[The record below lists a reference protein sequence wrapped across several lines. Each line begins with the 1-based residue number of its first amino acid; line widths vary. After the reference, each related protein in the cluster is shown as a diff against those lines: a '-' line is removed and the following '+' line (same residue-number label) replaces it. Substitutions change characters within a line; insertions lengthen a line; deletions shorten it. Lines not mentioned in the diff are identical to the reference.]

1 MKAPFN
7 ASPSQRSLYLCSNL
21 IEVAKFPEKH
31 QKLLVELDL
40 LGGVRQVSLGQR
52 VGQQTSEAFQY
63 KIKVLPL
70 GDHKDADFHN
80 AIFTVMILEDF

>member
-7 ASPSQRSLYLCSNL
+7 ASPPQRSLYLCSNL

-40 LGGVRQVSLGQR
+40 LGGSGQIRLDERVIEQPSQTFKDKAQVLMNKQGEH
-52 VGQQTSEAFQY
+52 TL
-63 KIKVLPL
+63 INIP
-70 GDHKDADFHN
+70 GDHA
-80 AIFTVMILEDF
+80 VSC